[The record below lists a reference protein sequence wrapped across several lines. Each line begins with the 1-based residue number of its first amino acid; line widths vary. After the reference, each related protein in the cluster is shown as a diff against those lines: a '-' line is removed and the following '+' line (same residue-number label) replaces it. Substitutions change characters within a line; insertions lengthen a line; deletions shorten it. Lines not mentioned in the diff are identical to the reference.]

1 MSYTT
6 TATATITHARYVAA
20 KIAADLKR
28 IQRLVGRGVPTD
40 REIADYEEEA
50 TVLLRDGYLGT
61 VTYGFKKNEAWI
73 LAVQYTASY
82 SGLHGTDCDP
92 GKVPVGS
99 VDGAVFSS
107 FLSYSQEWKKKSR
120 EERDAYKRNMLP
132 FFRVPGESPEG
143 DEWTDDSSYQ
153 SGEIEVIRRSL
164 GR

>member
-61 VTYGFKKNEAWI
+61 VTYGFKKNGAWI
-73 LAVQYTASY
+73 LAVQYTAFY
-82 SGLHGTDCDP
+82 SDLHGADHDP
-92 GKVPVGS
+92 GNVPVGS

-107 FLSYSQEWKKKSR
+107 FLSYSQKWQEKSR
-120 EERDAYKRNMLP
+120 EEREAYKRDMLP
-132 FFRVPGESPEG
+132 FVRTPGYSPEG
-143 DEWTDDSSYQ
+143 EWTEDSSYR
-153 SGEIEVIRRSL
+153 SGGIEVVRRSL
-164 GR
+164 ER